1 MLRTI
6 ASCVTTYG
14 VAVGGGVIV
23 GTCVAVAVAVW
34 VAVGIGVLVT
44 GSGVAVACPASV
56 ICGKLL
62 PKLVVVTHR

>member
-1 MLRTI
+1 
-6 ASCVTTYG
+6 
-14 VAVGGGVIV
+14 VGGGVIV

-62 PKLVVVTHR
+62 PQLVVVTHR